1 MGFRPVYA
9 GLHIG
14 SRYLALVVLEKHRRA
29 YRLHTAQRSELPP
42 GLVQPSPAH
51 LNISD
56 PGEFQSHLQAL
67 IEPYKGLKTI
77 SLSLPD
83 PAVRAARLSAPPQP
97 VKGGDLEHL
106 IRWQMEKVF
115 LAPLGNARVVHQPMG
130 SSPPGLLAVAI
141 QQEILQQY
149 EEAVRRVGIEPVLVN
164 ISSFQLFNFYH
175 DLLLQLAGPSG
186 RFMVLNL
193 FDYNFT
199 LMIFMGGAMDF
210 IRIKGLTPFSA
221 PGQLEDSDEHSLSD
235 LIMHE
240 LNASLRFYSQVQDP
254 SAVSHLFVFGRRMS
268 EIIKKAHDQYH
279 LEVEPLEPER
289 LPFLEGLTQVRPE
302 EISLMTPAIA
312 AAVEGSLWA
321 HRIFR

>member
-1 MGFRPVYA
+1 M
-9 GLHIG
+9 
-14 SRYLALVVLEKHRRA
+14 S
-29 YRLHTAQRSELPP
+29 QLPP
-42 GLVQPSPAH
+42 GLVQPSPVH

-56 PGEFQSHLQAL
+56 PDEFQSHLQAL
-67 IEPYKGLKTI
+67 VEPYKGLKTI

-106 IRWQMEKVF
+106 VRWHMEKIF
-115 LAPLGNARVVHQPMG
+115 LAPLGNARVSHQPIP
-130 SSPPGLLAVAI
+130 SPHQGVLAVAI

-149 EEAVRRVGIEPVLVN
+149 EEAIRRLGIEPVLVN

-186 RFMVLNL
+186 HFMVLNL

-199 LMIFMGGAMDF
+199 FMIFIDGALDF
-210 IRIKGLTPFSA
+210 IRIKGLTPPSDSN
-221 PGQLEDSDEHSLSD
+221 PLHDSDDHSLSD

-240 LNASLRFYSQVQDP
+240 LNASLSFYSQTHDP
-254 SAVSHLFVFGRRMS
+254 SIVTHLFVFGRKMS
-268 EIIKKAHDQYH
+268 GFIKKAHDQYH

-289 LPFLEGLTQVRPE
+289 LPYLEGLTKVRPE
-302 EISLMTPAIA
+302 EIPWMTPAIA
-312 AAVEGSLWA
+312 SAVEGSLWV
-321 HRIFR
+321 

>member
-1 MGFRPVYA
+1 MGFRRLHA

-14 SRYLALVVLEKHRRA
+14 PQSLALAILEKHGKG
-29 YRLHTAQRSELPP
+29 YRVHTAQMSELPS

-56 PGEFQSHLQAL
+56 PKEFQSHLQRL
-67 IEPYKGLKTI
+67 IEPYRGLKTI

-83 PAVRAARLSAPPQP
+83 PAVRVARLPALPES
-97 VKGGDLEHL
+97 VKGKDLEQL
-106 IRWQMEKVF
+106 IRWHMEKIF
-115 LAPLGNARVVHQPMG
+115 LSPLGNARVSYQPI
-130 SSPPGLLAVAI
+130 SASPRGVLAVAI

-149 EEAVRRVGIEPVLVN
+149 EEAVLKVGIEPILVN

-175 DLLLQLAGPSG
+175 DLLLQLSSPSG

-199 LMIFMGGAMDF
+199 LMIFMEGAIDF
-210 IRIKGLTPFSA
+210 IRIKGLTPLA
-221 PGQLEDSDEHSLSD
+221 DPPKLDNSDDHSLSD

-240 LNASLRFYSQVQDP
+240 LNASLSFYSQLHDP
-254 SAVSHLFVFGRRMS
+254 SAVTHLFVFGRKIS
-268 EIIKKAHDQYH
+268 GFIKKAHDQYH

-289 LPFLEGLTQVRPE
+289 LPFLEDLSKVKTE
-302 EISLMTPAIA
+302 EIPLITPAVA
-312 AAVEGSLWA
+312 SAVEGSRWV
-321 HRIFR
+321 